1 MPVVTV
7 YVVWPPSEVEG
18 YRKLRDAVSTAAGK
32 KALLSPSAETW
43 TLTFSVDLNTFDLG
57 ANAIITGQ
65 SDATWRSLANLILRD
80 GARNVSAS
88 ACVSDSHPT
97 RPLRV
102 VRAWLPSWYRV
113 HPSFSPPAHEPL
125 PCRRTSIRPLYRSA
139 SDLVP
144 NHD

>member
-1 MPVVTV
+1 M
-7 YVVWPPSEVEG
+7 YVVWPPSEFEG

-43 TLTFSVDLNTFDLG
+43 TLTFNVNLNTYLLG

-97 RPLRV
+97 CPLRV
-102 VRAWLPSWYRV
+102 VRACVAAIIVSCPSLILSSGARAAALQAHV
-113 HPSFSPPAHEPL
+113 HPTTVP
-125 PCRRTSIRPLYRSA
+125 IR
-139 SDLVP
+139 
-144 NHD
+144 